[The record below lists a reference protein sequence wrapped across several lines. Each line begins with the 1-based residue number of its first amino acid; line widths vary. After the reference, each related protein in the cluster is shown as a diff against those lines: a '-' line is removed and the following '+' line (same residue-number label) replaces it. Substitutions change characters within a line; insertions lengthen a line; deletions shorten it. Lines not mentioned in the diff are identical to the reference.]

1 MVDNNNNL
9 IDEQEKLLDLPI
21 QLTAGDLS
29 DIMEIPPSEVIK
41 ELMRHGVMAN
51 INEII
56 EFEVAV
62 LVAHEFGF
70 KVLKPK
76 SDSTKTL
83 KSDFDSSNLNDDQII
98 LRSPV
103 ITILGHVDHGKT
115 SILDSI
121 RGSKVADSEYGGL
134 SLIHI

>member
-41 ELMRHGVMAN
+41 ELMRHGVMA
-51 INEII
+51 
-56 EFEVAV
+56 
-62 LVAHEFGF
+62 
-70 KVLKPK
+70 
-76 SDSTKTL
+76 
-83 KSDFDSSNLNDDQII
+83 
-98 LRSPV
+98 
-103 ITILGHVDHGKT
+103 
-115 SILDSI
+115 
-121 RGSKVADSEYGGL
+121 L